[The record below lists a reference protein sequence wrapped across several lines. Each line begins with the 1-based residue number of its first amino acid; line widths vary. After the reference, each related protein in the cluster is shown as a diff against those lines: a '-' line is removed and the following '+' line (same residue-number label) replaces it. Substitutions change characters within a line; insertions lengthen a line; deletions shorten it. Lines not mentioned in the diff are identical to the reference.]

1 MRGEGCLMSM
11 GDPLGDV
18 EIHNIEPSVEVNS
31 MHSWFYCSS
40 YAFGEYYNV
49 YFAPVSK

>member
-1 MRGEGCLMSM
+1 MSM

-31 MHSWFYCSS
+31 MYSCFCCSS
-40 YAFGEYYNV
+40 YAFGEYCNV
-49 YFAPVSK
+49 YFALVSK